1 MRLSL
6 KPFACIA
13 AIIALAVYSLPVLA
27 DDKQSS
33 DGKTGGAPS
42 ISQIRADC
50 AADRKKHCSNVKR
63 SRLTACLI
71 KSRPDLMPSC
81 RGHIDNLITA
91 RTALRQCD
99 KDVKKHCAKAGSSHS
114 QVFTCL
120 ADNRKQL
127 SPTCQTSLA
136 EARRAL
142 KN

>member
-1 MRLSL
+1 MRPSL
-6 KPFACIA
+6 KPFARIA
-13 AIIALAVYSLPVLA
+13 VTIALAVCSQPVLA
-27 DDKQSS
+27 GDKQSS
-33 DGKTGGAPS
+33 DGRTGTAPS

-50 AADRKKHCSNVKR
+50 AADRKKHCSNVRR

-71 KSRPDLMPSC
+71 KNQPNLMPSC
-81 RGHIDNLITA
+81 RGHIKNLITA

-99 KDVKKHCAKAGSSHS
+99 KDVKKHCARAGSNHS
-114 QVFTCL
+114 KVFTCL